1 MIAIAIASRQQ
12 TLFSDRASLQEW
24 EVTMKTSNT
33 RARKL
38 SLTVGKIMMALVF
51 VSMIGG
57 TFITPAFGRD
67 NGRQGYN
74 DRYRYEHGRRVYNQ
88 PVIIRG
94 PAMPLHRSS
103 MPRPRI
109 SHRASAFSSPSV
121 SDRGS
126 LCVDWAALE
135 DLGVPQSVAHGAT
148 QYDRGAFVPRPLIK
162 VGLKP
167 FIAYGQVI

>member
-12 TLFSDRASLQEW
+12 TLFRDRASLQEW

-74 DRYRYEHGRRVYNQ
+74 DRYRYEHGRRVYDQ
-88 PVIIRG
+88 PRYY
-94 PAMPLHRSS
+94 
-103 MPRPRI
+103 PRPVYAPPPVVYAPAPYQSPGISLFFPIRI
-109 SHRASAFSSPSV
+109 R
-121 SDRGS
+121 
-126 LCVDWAALE
+126 
-135 DLGVPQSVAHGAT
+135 
-148 QYDRGAFVPRPLIK
+148 
-162 VGLKP
+162 
-167 FIAYGQVI
+167 